1 MCSSC
6 NGTVIAR
13 KWWVQTLRW
22 RDTSSE
28 MSPAPS
34 VLAQRVATFRRPA
47 DARQKKKERPT
58 IQLGHIF
65 HLASRSPC
73 PEFPSSTWV
82 NGDWRAILRRRLVDS
97 RKIDSGR
104 IREIWWEK
112 QPSWKVGGEKK
123 KAVNT
128 WHKGEETT
136 GENHNRDEDV
146 QSFPTASS
154 ASIRSFQSQRIVIV
168 CACRIITG
176 NGWCQLG
183 ADKRR
188 YKRERVSLYYRVC
201 LNHRRMR
208 NERRPSFPQ
217 RNTWLAPIDI
227 PHHRI

>member
-1 MCSSC
+1 MMGTDVTMTRYIIGNVSSAVC
-6 NGTVIAR
+6 FGTAR
-13 KWWVQTLRW
+13 CYISASSW
-22 RDTSSE
+22 R
-28 MSPAPS
+28 PP
-34 VLAQRVATFRRPA
+34 
-47 DARQKKKERPT
+47 KKKREADNPTRPYFSF
-58 IQLGHIF
+58 GE
-65 HLASRSPC
+65 SRAMSWIPFINVS
-73 PEFPSSTWV
+73 E
-82 NGDWRAILRRRLVDS
+82 RRLACDIKKAS
-97 RKIDSGR
+97 CRQRKIDSGR

>member
-22 RDTSSE
+22 CDTSSE

-65 HLASRSPC
+65 HLASRAPC

-97 RKIDSGR
+97 QKIDSGR

-123 KAVNT
+123 RQLI
-128 WHKGEETT
+128 
-136 GENHNRDEDV
+136 RDTKEKRRL
-146 QSFPTASS
+146 A
-154 ASIRSFQSQRIVIV
+154 
-168 CACRIITG
+168 RIIT
-176 NGWCQLG
+176 
-183 ADKRR
+183 
-188 YKRERVSLYYRVC
+188 ET
-201 LNHRRMR
+201 RMC
-208 NERRPSFPQ
+208 NPFPQ
-217 RNTWLAPIDI
+217 PAA
-227 PHHRI
+227 HRSGASKVSAL